1 MSDKPLGAPVDATAG
16 AAGEAPL
23 YVRQATGL
31 VRELK
36 ARDALLMTLAF
47 ISIPLGYFFFAQLPG
62 TFPGVNVPIAFLLT
76 GLLVA
81 PAMAVYA
88 LFAAIMPRSGGDLIF
103 VGRVIHPLVGFVNN
117 FGFVVFQICASAFLM
132 LFVVDF
138 AIPSMFQ
145 NIALT
150 SGNEWWANAAAD
162 LTNSTPRFLITAA
175 LIALMTG
182 LYCIGLKWVLRVF
195 VPLILAQFI
204 GVLLTFVILLFS
216 SHGGFADSLASLGF
230 GGIEAAATKAG
241 FEPVGKSVGAT
252 FESAALLIAVPGLAF
267 MWSYFGGE
275 VRRPRATSMYITM
288 AGVVISVVVLAL
300 IAWQANRVFGENFQ
314 AAASFLSAED
324 PGAYPLNAE
333 PFINTYLGIL
343 TGSSLL
349 VVVVGIAFAMGCLA
363 APFAGMILVT
373 RSLFAYSFDRM
384 LPSGL
389 ADVNMRFHTPV
400 KATLLV
406 GAVMIGFLAGFV
418 FSASTFT
425 DIIAASSLA
434 LFVVTGVTGLA
445 GALLPY
451 RRRDLYELSPVRAI
465 AGIPVI
471 TILGLLAVAIYGI
484 YLYLLIDRVGFADRT
499 WWFVIGV
506 YALGAII
513 AAVAYFRNRDAGVD
527 LNTALRELPPE

>member
-1 MSDKPLGAPVDATAG
+1 MSNSPLDASHSGAPEAG
-16 AAGEAPL
+16 GDAPL

-36 ARDALLMTLAF
+36 ARDALLMALAF

-62 TFPGVNVPIAFLLT
+62 TFPGVNVPIAFLIT

-88 LFAAIMPRSGGDLIF
+88 LFAAIMPRSGGDLVF
-103 VGRVIHPLVGFVNN
+103 VGRVIHPVVGFINN
-117 FGFVVFQICASAFLM
+117 FGFVVFQACASAFLM
-132 LFVVDF
+132 LFVIDF

-162 LTNSTPRFLITAA
+162 LTESTPRFLITAA
-175 LIALMTG
+175 LIVLMTG
-182 LYCIGLKWVLRVF
+182 LYCIGLKWVIRVF
-195 VPLILAQFI
+195 VPLIVAQFV
-204 GVLLTFVILLFS
+204 GVAVTFLILLFS
-216 SHGGFADSLASLGF
+216 THAGFVESLAELGLD
-230 GGIEAAATKAG
+230 GVASAAANAG
-241 FEPVGKSVGAT
+241 FEPVGKSIGAT
-252 FESAALLIAVPGLAF
+252 FESVALLIAVPGLAF

-275 VRRPRATSMYITM
+275 VRRPRANSMYITM
-288 AGVVISVVVLAL
+288 AGVVISTVVLAL
-300 IAWQANRVFGENFQ
+300 IAWQANRVFGEDFQ
-314 AAASFLSAED
+314 AAAAFLAGAD
-324 PGAYPLNAE
+324 PEAYPLNAD
-333 PFINTYLGIL
+333 PFINAYLGIL
-343 TGSSLL
+343 TGSTFL
-349 VVVVGIAFAMGCLA
+349 VLIVGITFAMGCLA

-389 ADVNMRFHTPV
+389 ADVNMRYHTPV

-406 GAVMIGFLAGFV
+406 GAVMVGFLAGFV
-418 FSASTFT
+418 YSASTFT
-425 DIIAASSLA
+425 DFIAASSFA
-434 LFVVTGVTGLA
+434 LFVVTGITGLA

-451 RRRDLYELSPVRAI
+451 RRRDLYELSPVKEI
-465 AGIPVI
+465 AGVPVI
-471 TILGLLAVAIYGI
+471 TILGSSAVVIYGI
-484 YLYLLIDRVGFADRT
+484 YLYLLIDRVGFAERT

-513 AAVAYFRNRDAGVD
+513 AGIAYLRNRSAGVD